1 MCIWFLLDFVI
12 YLLVVIQVNPD
23 YVKEFESQ
31 NLQFVGQ
38 DEVGQRMEMLE
49 LKGNWFSRHAHKL
62 YIHGVVGKGGHGHFQ
77 NTLLHVYDRP
87 FHLRQWNVVVRL

>member
-1 MCIWFLLDFVI
+1 MHQLFWILPVV
-12 YLLVVIQVNPD
+12 VVIVLQVNPD

-49 LKGNWFSRHAHKL
+49 LKGSSEFMF
-62 YIHGVVGKGGHGHFQ
+62 VC
-77 NTLLHVYDRP
+77 
-87 FHLRQWNVVVRL
+87 VRECVCVCVCSVCVRYLMAVTSIDLKFDLFALP